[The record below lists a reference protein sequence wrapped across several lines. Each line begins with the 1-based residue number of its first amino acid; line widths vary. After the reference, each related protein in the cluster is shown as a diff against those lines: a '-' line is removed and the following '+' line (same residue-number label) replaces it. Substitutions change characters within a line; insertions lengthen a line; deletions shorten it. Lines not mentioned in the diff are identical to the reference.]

1 MAIEIREIKPVKRE
15 LLKFVHFP
23 IDTLYKG
30 NPYYVPS
37 LVLDEVDT
45 LLPERNPAF
54 DFCRSVYY
62 MAFDD
67 AGKPVGRIA
76 GIINDTVNSKTGK
89 REMRFGFVDFIDD
102 REVSAKLFAAI
113 EQWGREQGMTQIV
126 GPLGFTDMDPEGLL
140 VEGFDQMSTM
150 ATIYNHPY
158 YESHIEA
165 LGFNKEID
173 WVEFKIFV
181 PEGIPEKHKRISD
194 IISRKYE
201 LQTIKY
207 TSAKKIVNDYGQAIF
222 KLINEAYDQL
232 YGYSPLTPR
241 QIDHYIKMYLPVL
254 RLENVSLIIDKNRE
268 LVGVGIAMPSM
279 SKALIKSR
287 GRLFPFGW
295 IHLLKALRGKNDVVD
310 LLLVAVKPEYQSKG
324 VNALLFTDLI
334 PCFIKNGYVYA
345 ESNPELEVNQKV
357 QSQWQYF
364 ETHQNKR
371 RRAYVKELG
380 VRNEELYQLV

>member
-1 MAIEIREIKPVKRE
+1 MAIEIREIKPVKRD

-23 IDTLYKG
+23 IDILYKD

-37 LVLDEVDT
+37 LVIDEVNT
-45 LLPERNPAF
+45 FTPNRNPAF
-54 DFCRSVYY
+54 EFCRSIYY
-62 MAFDD
+62 MAYDN
-67 AGKPVGRIA
+67 GIPVGRIA
-76 GIINDTVNSKTGK
+76 GIINDAANKKTGK
-89 REMRFGFVDFIDD
+89 KELRFGFVDFVDNQ
-102 REVSAKLFAAI
+102 EVSNKLFAAV
-113 EQWGREQGMTQIV
+113 EEWGRQQGMTRMV

-140 VEGFDQMSTM
+140 IEGFDQMSTM

-158 YESHIEA
+158 YAAHIEA
-165 LGFNKEID
+165 LGFEKETD
-173 WVEFKIFV
+173 WVEFKIYV
-181 PEGIPEKHKRISD
+181 PEEIPEKYKRISD

-201 LQTIKY
+201 LRTIKY
-207 TSAKKIVNDYGQAIF
+207 TNTKKIVNDYGQEIF
-222 KLINEAYDQL
+222 KLINEAYANL

-254 RLENVSLIIDKNRE
+254 RLENVSLIIDKDRK
-268 LVGVGIAMPSM
+268 LIGVGIAMPSM

-287 GRLFPFGW
+287 GRIFPLGW

-334 PCFIKNGYVYA
+334 PYFIKNKYVYA
-345 ESNPELEVNQKV
+345 ESNPELEENQKV

-364 ETHQNKR
+364 NTIQNKR
-371 RRAYVKELG
+371 RRAYAKEII
-380 VRNEELYQLV
+380 R

>member
-23 IDTLYKG
+23 IDTLYKD

-45 LLPERNPAF
+45 LTPSKNPAF

-67 AGKPVGRIA
+67 GKPVGRIA
-76 GIINDTVNSKTGK
+76 GIINDTVNGKTGS
-89 REMRFGFVDFIDD
+89 RDVRFGFVDFIDD
-102 REVSAKLFAAI
+102 KEVSRKLFEAV
-113 EQWGREQGMTQIV
+113 EQWGRKQGMTRIV

-140 VEGFDQMSTM
+140 IEGFDQVSTM

-158 YESHIEA
+158 YAGHIES
-165 LGFNKEID
+165 LGFEKEVD
-173 WVEFKIFV
+173 WVEFKIYV
-181 PEGIPEKHKRISD
+181 PDSVPEKHRRISD

-222 KLINEAYDQL
+222 NLVNEAYANL

-254 RLENVSLIIDKNRE
+254 RLENVSLIIDKNRQ

-287 GRLFPFGW
+287 GRILPLGW
-295 IHLLKALRGKNDVVD
+295 VQLLKALRGKNDVVD

-334 PCFIKNGYVYA
+334 PYFIKNGYVYA

-364 ETHQNKR
+364 NTVQNKR
-371 RRAYVKELG
+371 RRAYSKML
-380 VRNEELYQLV
+380 

>member
-23 IDTLYKG
+23 IDTLYKD

-45 LLPERNPAF
+45 LTPSKNPAF

-67 AGKPVGRIA
+67 GKPVGRIA
-76 GIINDTVNSKTGK
+76 GIINDTVNGKTGS
-89 REMRFGFVDFIDD
+89 RDVRFGFVDFIDD
-102 REVSAKLFAAI
+102 KEVSRKLFEAV
-113 EQWGREQGMTQIV
+113 EQWGRKQGMIRMV

-140 VEGFDQMSTM
+140 IEGFDQVSTM

-158 YESHIEA
+158 YAGHIES
-165 LGFNKEID
+165 LGFEKEVD
-173 WVEFKIFV
+173 WVEFKIYV
-181 PEGIPEKHKRISD
+181 PDSVPEKHRRISD

-222 KLINEAYDQL
+222 NLVNEAYANL

-254 RLENVSLIIDKNRE
+254 RLENVSLIIDKNRQ

-287 GRLFPFGW
+287 GRILPLGW
-295 IHLLKALRGKNDVVD
+295 VQLLKALRGKNDVVD

-334 PCFIKNGYVYA
+334 PYFIKNGYVYA

-364 ETHQNKR
+364 NTVQNKR
-371 RRAYVKELG
+371 RRAYSKML
-380 VRNEELYQLV
+380 

>member
-23 IDTLYKG
+23 IDTLYKD

-45 LLPERNPAF
+45 LTPSKNPAF

-67 AGKPVGRIA
+67 GKPVGRIA
-76 GIINDTVNSKTGK
+76 GIINDTVNGKTGS
-89 REMRFGFVDFIDD
+89 RDVRFGFVDFIDD
-102 REVSAKLFAAI
+102 KEVSRKLFEAV
-113 EQWGREQGMTQIV
+113 EQWGRKQGMTRMV

-140 VEGFDQMSTM
+140 IEGFDQVSTM

-158 YESHIEA
+158 YAGHIES
-165 LGFNKEID
+165 LGFEKEVD
-173 WVEFKIFV
+173 WVEFKIYV
-181 PEGIPEKHKRISD
+181 PDSVPEKHRRISD

-222 KLINEAYDQL
+222 NLVNEAYANL

-254 RLENVSLIIDKNRE
+254 RLENVSLIIDKNRQ

-287 GRLFPFGW
+287 GRILPLGW
-295 IHLLKALRGKNDVVD
+295 VQLLKALRGKNDVVD

-334 PCFIKNGYVYA
+334 PYFIKNGYVYA

-364 ETHQNKR
+364 NTVQNKR
-371 RRAYVKELG
+371 RRAYSKML
-380 VRNEELYQLV
+380 